1 MTADMGSQP
10 TCLSD
15 ECSDCEA
22 VVTRAYR
29 ELRSKG
35 ESDRSAFLSAV
46 HILQLRHPGHDRADY
61 FLCLARWLGNRPDSQ
76 SA

>member
-1 MTADMGSQP
+1 MAADMGSRT

-15 ECSDCEA
+15 KCAEA

-46 HILQLRHPGHDRADY
+46 HILELRHPGHDRGDY
-61 FLCLARWLGNRPDSQ
+61 FLCLARWLGNRLDS
-76 SA
+76 SNA